1 MTIHQIYP
9 AYTII
14 KSTHYPYPYEYPSYQ
29 TYMESRHYIQNYSVK
44 YLTHMIHTHPSS
56 LYMLFNLDCDSRRS
70 RMLLNMSIHNTLL
83 KYKPL
88 ISYLYGHLSLIS
100 LIPVLYSSCFI
111 KKLPKEKKGRELPS
125 LFNNSLILMI
135 PRPVK
140 RIIHRKSLHTV
151 RTYKM

>member
-44 YLTHMIHTHPSS
+44 YLTYMIHTHPSP
-56 LYMLFNLDCDSRRS
+56 LYMLFNLDCGSRRPL
-70 RMLLNMSIHNTLL
+70 MLLNMSIHNTLL

-111 KKLPKEKKGRELPS
+111 KKLPKEKKAGDCPAFLITHLS
-125 LFNNSLILMI
+125 L
-135 PRPVK
+135 
-140 RIIHRKSLHTV
+140 
-151 RTYKM
+151 